1 MPPKQLRFVH
11 ITKNAG
17 TTIEEI
23 GKPHWGRYDSDYR
36 DAVSDVYRSPWDW
49 WHIPPQFMSRDALS
63 AIRKKYDFFLV
74 VRNPFDRVVSEYY
87 CEWGGPH
94 KKWNDAARA
103 NSWIRQQLEKIERSI
118 EAFEVNKSAGGKRQP
133 GRTYKALE
141 GHWMPQYLY
150 AVDENGGSLVEPQNV
165 VRFENLAADF
175 SSLMIR
181 YNYPDTYSIEKASHL
196 NKSLVKVGLGSEEQ
210 FTAQQ
215 LSPENIELVRR
226 IYRRDFEQFNYS
238 LDLPQPKAK
247 PVPPPV
253 PPRDDQEEGPQN
265 KRAREGSPP
274 PSPPPDAPVSAAPV
288 ASAAAAAAAPA
299 PPAVPVPKVP
309 VGKQSLSSLLAAY
322 TKRS

>member
-1 MPPKQLRFVH
+1 MPKQLRFVH

-23 GKPHWGRYDSDYR
+23 GKPHWGRFDAEYR
-36 DAVSDVYRSPWDW
+36 DAVSDVYGSPWDW

-87 CEWGGPH
+87 CEWGGPK

-103 NSWIRQQLEKIERSI
+103 NSWIQQQLEKIEQSI
-118 EAFEVNKSAGGKRQP
+118 EVFEANKAAGGKRQP
-133 GRTYKALE
+133 GRTYKALD
-141 GHWMPQYLY
+141 GHWMPQHIYT
-150 AVDENGGSLVEPQNV
+150 VDENGGSLVESQNV

-175 SSLMIR
+175 SSLMSR
-181 YNYPDTYSIEKASHL
+181 YNYPDTFSIEKASHL
-196 NKSLVKVGLGSEEQ
+196 NKSRAKVGQGQGSEAQ
-210 FTAQQ
+210 FTAHQ

-238 LDLPQPKAK
+238 LDPPPPKPK
-247 PVPPPV
+247 PVPPPTA
-253 PPRDDQEEGPQN
+253 PQDDQYEGPQS
-265 KRAREGSPP
+265 KRARERARDSPP
-274 PSPPPDAPVSAAPV
+274 PPAAPV
-288 ASAAAAAAAPA
+288 HAAPTAPTEPPA
-299 PPAVPVPKVP
+299 PPAAPVPVVP